1 MVPAPSRV
9 GTLKMGNFPPRRSST
24 TDMLSRSTR
33 LVSSPIRT
41 AAVVRP
47 GSGLVAADV
56 KQLVEDEDTGAQS
69 YRYVRT
75 GTITTRWRLPTSA
88 SRRHATGRAITG
100 CSARPATTRTR
111 TGGTTSLIWTSEK
124 GSKTLPSGGPREQN
138 RSPEAV

>member
-1 MVPAPSRV
+1 
-9 GTLKMGNFPPRRSST
+9 
-24 TDMLSRSTR
+24 MLSRSTR

-75 GTITTRWRLPTSA
+75 GTDHYSLAVYLRVHRGVTLRAERLPDA
-88 SRRHATGRAITG
+88 VLDRLRRGRALAG
-100 CSARPATTRTR
+100 QHP
-111 TGGTTSLIWTSEK
+111 
-124 GSKTLPSGGPREQN
+124 
-138 RSPEAV
+138 

>member
-1 MVPAPSRV
+1 
-9 GTLKMGNFPPRRSST
+9 MGNFSPRRSST

-75 GTITTRWRLPTSA
+75 GTDHYSLAFTYECIAA
-88 SRRHATGRAITG
+88 SRYGPSDYRMQCSTGYDEDAHWRDNI
-100 CSARPATTRTR
+100 
-111 TGGTTSLIWTSEK
+111 L
-124 GSKTLPSGGPREQN
+124 N
-138 RSPEAV
+138 MDF

>member
-1 MVPAPSRV
+1 
-9 GTLKMGNFPPRRSST
+9 MGNFSPRRSST

-56 KQLVEDEDTGAQS
+56 KQLDEDTRAQS

-75 GTITTRWRLPTSA
+75 GTDHYSLAFTYDCVAW
-88 SRRHATGRAITG
+88 SRDTGVPRIAVGVGRRSETDI
-100 CSARPATTRTR
+100 RTMR
-111 TGGTTSLIWTSEK
+111 F
-124 GSKTLPSGGPREQN
+124 
-138 RSPEAV
+138 